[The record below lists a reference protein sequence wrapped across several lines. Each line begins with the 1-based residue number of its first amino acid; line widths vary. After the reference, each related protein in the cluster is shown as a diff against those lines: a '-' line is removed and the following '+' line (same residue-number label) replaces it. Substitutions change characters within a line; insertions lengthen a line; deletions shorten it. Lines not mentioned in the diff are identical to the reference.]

1 MNKEQRNFFN
11 KVIKQKLIDMAI
23 DGSLPSDLNELQD
36 SHFEDEAKAYN
47 NSDEVER
54 RIKVRNLSLFIS
66 DDDTEAALDALE
78 DTLEKTDDADNVV
91 TVIEALENQL
101 TIAQL
106 LDLI

>member
-54 RIKVRNLSLFIS
+54 RIKIRNLSLFIS
-66 DDDTEAALDALE
+66 DDDAGAALDALE
-78 DTLEKTDDADNVV
+78 NTLEKTDDADSVV

>member
-36 SHFEDEAKAYN
+36 SHFEKEAKAYN
-47 NSDEVER
+47 RSYEVER

-66 DDDTEAALDALE
+66 DDDAEAALDALE
-78 DTLEKTDDADNVV
+78 DALEKTDDADDVV